1 MQTAHC
7 KNNICASFFIVS
19 YDGMDDFFTTV
30 KKKNIWERFQTVE
43 KLNKDLGAFGHV
55 PPPSP
60 VPGDMSVML
69 LKL

>member
-1 MQTAHC
+1 MMGWM
-7 KNNICASFFIVS
+7 IFLPPL
-19 YDGMDDFFTTV
+19 
-30 KKKNIWERFQTVE
+30 KKKKLWERFQTVE